1 MNNVATRNGMIV
13 DDFVCTY
20 IPVPFFSFFIF
31 SERLFMA
38 MPVYHMAYD
47 PLSTNSP
54 YNNSLQEPPSSG
66 SMGKFPHTRAQLS
79 AIARQYKPQDSY
91 DSDAEADEYNR
102 VPQSI
107 VNEVVSL
114 LVDEREDELKTLLKT
129 NYVMDDESVCC
140 GFFMGCCCTL
150 TGSLGRAERAGPDAQ
165 ASRRYRWRAVPLL
178 NSDAPPH
185 FEAIVPRIHKFVS
198 TISCSSRYSFV
209 CAAFTARQ
217 RIPQTP
223 YSSYISTGAHGFHK
237 IGLLAVFIT
246 SPCLRADSIY
256 CVAARIAPLI
266 PSSPECKSQ

>member
-1 MNNVATRNGMIV
+1 MTL
-13 DDFVCTY
+13 FVQK
-20 IPVPFFSFFIF
+20 PVSPFSFFIY

-47 PLSTNSP
+47 PLSTNAP
-54 YNNSLQEPPSSG
+54 YNNSLQELPPG
-66 SMGKFPHTRAQLS
+66 NVGKFPHTRAQLS
-79 AIARQYKPQDSY
+79 AIARQYKPLDVY

-140 GFFMGCCCTL
+140 GFFMSYCYML

-165 ASRRYRWRAVPLL
+165 ASRRYCWRAVPLP

-185 FEAIVPRIHKFVS
+185 FEAIVPRIHKLIS
-198 TISCSSRYSFV
+198 TISCSSRHSIV
-209 CAAFTARQ
+209 CTALTARQ

-223 YSSYISTGAHGFHK
+223 YPSYISTRAHGFHK
-237 IGLLAVFIT
+237 IGLLAVFIA
-246 SPCLRADSIY
+246 SSCLRADTIY
-256 CVAARIAPLI
+256 CIAARIAPLI